1 MQCTFGIRN
10 APLVLGMV
18 VQHVHHPQ
26 KQETSLQGTASGA
39 IQTEEVRHMLSAGNG
54 TSVRQPEKMR
64 SHPLHDTAEREMLQA
79 VRGFLVIAKHAS
91 SLLLESA
98 KSGPTIEQ
106 GVQ

>member
-1 MQCTFGIRN
+1 M
-10 APLVLGMV
+10 LGMV
-18 VQHVHHPQ
+18 VQHVHYPQ
-26 KQETSLQGTASGA
+26 KQEASLQGAASGA
-39 IQTEEVRHMLSAGNG
+39 TQTEKVRHMLPVRGG

-64 SHPLHDTAEREMLQA
+64 SHPLHDTAERQMLQA
-79 VRGFLVIAKHAS
+79 VSGFLVIAKPAS